1 MIMQSLGE
9 DIDGHCDDVTL
20 LDSLTQQLALLCTS
34 GDKSFLTEVTNQVL
48 LITMFCNSVFYSF
61 CVLIMPRW
69 VEP

>member
-34 GDKSFLTEVTNQVL
+34 GDKSFLTEATNQVL
-48 LITMFCNSVFYSF
+48 LITMSVILCFIHSV
-61 CVLIMPRW
+61 C
-69 VEP
+69 